1 MKIDYDCRFQ
11 GRENKRNQLKELR
24 EQFEKDKQ
32 RIQKMKGYIVSFLND
47 GHQDMLCSRQS
58 RMKSGCQGMTFCQYG
73 QGSGGI
79 SVLFLG
85 KKPCVWCD

>member
-32 RIQKMKGYIVSFLND
+32 RIQKMKENRKFNPVLIVCFYIHYIKHFQIAICIIFSLNFL
-47 GHQDMLCSRQS
+47 
-58 RMKSGCQGMTFCQYG
+58 K
-73 QGSGGI
+73 
-79 SVLFLG
+79 
-85 KKPCVWCD
+85 